1 MIEQTQLCSE
11 CVQYKCV
18 RGAWWVYRYC
28 GGALQEI
35 YTSHFLPP
43 RFELEHAHGHVSS
56 SPHKVS
62 ENVLTP
68 LNTVQQ
74 LAQVDVRRNSH
85 ECRVAFMW
93 D

>member
-1 MIEQTQLCSE
+1 MIEQTKLCSE
-11 CVQYKCV
+11 FVLYKCV

-28 GGALQEI
+28 GGALQNALHL
-35 YTSHFLPP
+35 TFFLPP
-43 RFELEHAHGHVSS
+43 RFEVEHAHVST

-74 LAQVDVRRNSH
+74 LAQVDVKRNTH
-85 ECRVAFMW
+85 ECRVVFMW